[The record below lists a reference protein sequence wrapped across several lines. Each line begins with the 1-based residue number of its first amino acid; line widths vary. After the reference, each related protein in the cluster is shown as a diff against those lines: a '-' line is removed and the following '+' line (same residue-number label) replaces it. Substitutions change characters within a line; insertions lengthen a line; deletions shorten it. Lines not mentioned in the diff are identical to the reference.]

1 MLAKTKYPEINSDAY
16 RAIIDDFARELRV
29 WIKDGPGQSLLERV
43 SKFLFEEKGFTG
55 NMENYYDPDNHFIN
69 RIIDRRTGSPVGLC
83 LLYVLIMR
91 RIFGMQVHA
100 IGMPGHTVCCF
111 FSGQQIIYIDAFNLG
126 KLLTRNDCIKHLKA
140 HNHEVR
146 EEYLTPM
153 SIRRSLGR
161 VCGNLESIYADLK
174 RESDAERFR
183 RYLKDLNS

>member
-1 MLAKTKYPEINSDAY
+1 
-16 RAIIDDFARELRV
+16 
-29 WIKDGPGQSLLERV
+29 
-43 SKFLFEEKGFTG
+43 
-55 NMENYYDPDNHFIN
+55 
-69 RIIDRRTGSPVGLC
+69 
-83 LLYVLIMR
+83 
-91 RIFGMQVHA
+91 MQVHA